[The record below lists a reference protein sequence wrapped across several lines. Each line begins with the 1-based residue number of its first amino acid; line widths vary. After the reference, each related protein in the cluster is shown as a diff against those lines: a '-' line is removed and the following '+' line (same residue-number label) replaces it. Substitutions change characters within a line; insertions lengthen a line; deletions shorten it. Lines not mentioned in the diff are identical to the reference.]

1 MPALEEAF
9 GSRDAAEARC
19 RELEQSTNTLWLAY
33 STGSSWR
40 VAATS
45 LPRQPYPAGALI
57 EARPRP
63 AQPAD
68 PRTTFGRDVPPYA
81 GV

>member
-1 MPALEEAF
+1 MPAREEAF

-33 STGSSWR
+33 STGNSWR
-40 VAATS
+40 VAATN
-45 LPRQPYPAGALI
+45 LARQPYPAGALI

-63 AQPAD
+63 PQPAD
-68 PRTTFGRDVPPYA
+68 ARAAFGRDVPPYA
-81 GV
+81 GL